1 MFNRAVEKEENMVDK
16 LKGRGNIVIYLLLFL
31 SLATFASA
39 ATIHG
44 TVYDLE
50 LSKLKAIVEINT
62 QPQQKMLSVDGVYT
76 FNVPVGNYAIQS
88 YIGDL
93 AAEENI
99 SIINEGD
106 YILDLFLFPETD
118 ESDPLNDAD
127 FNLFG
132 DGKSGISWWWSVA
145 GVFLLAVILVL
156 VYLFWGKR
164 KNEPVHPEFK
174 EELHVEDPL
183 LKQVLEEIR
192 KENGRITQKD
202 LRRKFPM
209 SEAKISL
216 VLTELEHKGQIEKVK
231 KGRGNV
237 IILKR

>member
-1 MFNRAVEKEENMVDK
+1 MVDK
-16 LKGRGNIVIYLLLFL
+16 LTRSGNVIIYLLLFL
-31 SLATFASA
+31 SLTTFASA

-237 IILKR
+237 IILKKN

>member
-1 MFNRAVEKEENMVDK
+1 M
-16 LKGRGNIVIYLLLFL
+16 YLLVLL
-31 SLATFASA
+31 SLITFASA
-39 ATIHG
+39 AIIHG

-50 LSKLKAIVEINT
+50 LNKLKAIIEINT

-76 FNVPVGNYAIQS
+76 FNVPVGNYVIKS
-88 YIGDL
+88 YVGDL
-93 AAEENI
+93 VAEENI

-118 ESDPLNDAD
+118 ESDPLSDAD

-132 DGKSGISWWWSVA
+132 DGKSGVSWWWSVA
-145 GVFLLAVILVL
+145 GIFFLAVVLVL

-164 KNEPVHPEFK
+164 KKEPVHAEPK
-174 EELHVEDPL
+174 EELKVEDPL

-237 IILKR
+237 ILLKK

>member
-1 MFNRAVEKEENMVDK
+1 MVDK
-16 LKGRGNIVIYLLLFL
+16 LTRSGKVIVYLLLFL
-31 SLATFASA
+31 FLTTFASA
-39 ATIHG
+39 ATIYG

-76 FNVPVGNYAIQS
+76 FNVPLGNYIIKS
-88 YIGDL
+88 YVGEL
-93 AAEENI
+93 VAEENV
-99 SIINEGD
+99 SIVNEGD

-127 FNLFG
+127 FNFFG
-132 DGKSGISWWWSVA
+132 ENNGKSLAWLWTLTGVFVLAVA
-145 GVFLLAVILVL
+145 GVL
-156 VYLFWGKR
+156 VYLFLGKR
-164 KNEPVHPEFK
+164 KKEPVHAELK
-174 EELHVEDPL
+174 EELKVEDPL

-237 IILKR
+237 ILLKK

>member
-164 KNEPVHPEFK
+164 KNEPVHPELK

>member
-1 MFNRAVEKEENMVDK
+1 M
-16 LKGRGNIVIYLLLFL
+16 YLLILL
-31 SLATFASA
+31 SLTAFASA

-50 LSKLKAIVEINT
+50 LNKLKAIIEINT

-76 FNVPVGNYAIQS
+76 FNVPVGNYAIKS
-88 YIGDL
+88 YAGDL
-93 AAEENI
+93 VAEENI

-118 ESDPLNDAD
+118 ELDPLNDTD
-127 FNLFG
+127 FNFFG
-132 DGKSGISWWWSVA
+132 ESKGKGLAWLLVLA
-145 GVFLLAVILVL
+145 GAFILAVIGILI
-156 VYLFWGKR
+156 YLFWSRR
-164 KNEPVHPEFK
+164 KKEPVHIESRVESK
-174 EELHVEDPL
+174 EELKVEDPL

-237 IILKR
+237 ILLKK

>member
-1 MFNRAVEKEENMVDK
+1 M
-16 LKGRGNIVIYLLLFL
+16 
-31 SLATFASA
+31 
-39 ATIHG
+39 
-44 TVYDLE
+44 
-50 LSKLKAIVEINT
+50 
-62 QPQQKMLSVDGVYT
+62 
-76 FNVPVGNYAIQS
+76 PVGNYAIQS

-118 ESDPLNDAD
+118 ESDPLSDAD

-202 LRRKFPM
+202 LRRKFPL

>member
-76 FNVPVGNYAIQS
+76 FNVPIGNYAIKS
-88 YIGDL
+88 YVGEL
-93 AAEENI
+93 VAEENV

-118 ESDPLNDAD
+118 ESDPLSDAD

>member
-1 MFNRAVEKEENMVDK
+1 MVDK
-16 LKGRGNIVIYLLLFL
+16 LTRSGKVIVYLLLFL
-31 SLATFASA
+31 SLTTLASA

-62 QPQQKMLSVDGVYT
+62 QPQQKMISVDGVYT
-76 FNVPVGNYAIQS
+76 FNVPVGNYVIKS
-88 YIGDL
+88 YVGEL
-93 AAEENI
+93 VAEENV

-106 YILDLFLFPETD
+106 YILDLLLFPETD
-118 ESDPLNDAD
+118 ESDPLSDAD

-132 DGKSGISWWWSVA
+132 DGKSSISWWWSVA

-202 LRRKFPM
+202 LRRKFPL

>member
-1 MFNRAVEKEENMVDK
+1 M
-16 LKGRGNIVIYLLLFL
+16 YLLILL
-31 SLATFASA
+31 SLAAFASA

-50 LSKLKAIVEINT
+50 LNKLKAIIEINT

-76 FNVPVGNYAIQS
+76 FNVPAGNYVIKS
-88 YIGDL
+88 YVGEL
-93 AAEENI
+93 VAEENI
-99 SIINEGD
+99 SIVNEGD
-106 YILDLFLFPETD
+106 YILDMFLFPETD
-118 ESDPLNDAD
+118 ESDPLSDTD
-127 FNLFG
+127 FNFFG
-132 DGKSGISWWWSVA
+132 ENGGKSLAWIWALA
-145 GVFLLAVILVL
+145 GVLILTVVGVL
-156 VYLFWGKR
+156 IYLFWGKR
-164 KNEPVHPEFK
+164 KKEPVHAEPK
-174 EELHVEDPL
+174 EELKVEDPL

-237 IILKR
+237 ILLKK